1 MYAENKDIIPEEK
14 GINIRN
20 ETHLHSSV
28 KKWYAIPGDRFEVR
42 VDGSIIDIVREN
54 LLIEVQ
60 TCNFSMLH
68 KKLKKLLKGHTVRLV
83 YPVPAVKWITT
94 LKNGGKLTTRRKS
107 PRKGIPQDIFYE
119 LVRVPDLIN
128 NDNFSIDILMI
139 VEEEFRL
146 DDGNGSWRRRGV
158 SIFDRDLVDVADQI
172 HLSSPMDY
180 FKFIPQDIKEPFT
193 NNELSHAL
201 NMNINLTRKMTNCM
215 KKIGIIEE
223 TGKVKNEKL
232 FRKVPPNLNKI

>member
-1 MYAENKDIIPEEK
+1 MSAEFMNIIPEEK

-20 ETHLHSSV
+20 ETHLHSSI
-28 KKWYAIPGDRFEVR
+28 KMWYALPGDRFEVR
-42 VDGSIIDIVREN
+42 IDGSIIDIVREN

-60 TCNFSMLH
+60 TANFSMLH
-68 KKLKKLLKGHTVRLV
+68 KKLIRLLKEHAVKLI
-83 YPVPAVKWITT
+83 YPVPALKWITT
-94 LKNGGKLTTRRKS
+94 VKNGATKRRKS

-119 LVRVPDLIN
+119 LVRVPDLVS

-158 SIFDRDLVDVADQI
+158 SIIDRDLVDVVDDI
-172 HLSSPMDY
+172 HLDSPTDY
-180 FKFIPQDIKEPFT
+180 YKFIPQDIKEPFT

-201 NMNINLTRKMTNCM
+201 KMNINLTRKMTNCM

-223 TGKVKNEKL
+223 TGKIRNEIL
-232 FRKVPPNLNKI
+232 FRKIPLI